1 MSKTQSI
8 LVIGSNGQVGR
19 SFIFLADQYPQ
30 YTMVFV
36 DRSELD
42 LCQHEK
48 VRQYFQHNQF
58 DLIINCAAYTAVD
71 KAESDTAVADA
82 INHLA
87 VKQLATI
94 AKEQNVKLIH
104 ISTDYVFN
112 GQQYRPYVETDPVDP
127 QSVYGATKLAAEQAI
142 MQTMENNALIVRTS
156 WVYSPTGSN
165 FVKTMLKLGAERDSL
180 AVIYDQIGSPTYA
193 NDLAQA
199 IMTVAQSEEL
209 NEAVFATEIYHY
221 SGEGVCSWYDFA
233 KAIFDES
240 GLNCQ
245 ITPIKTKDY
254 PTAAKR
260 PAYSVLNK
268 SKIKQTFN
276 LTIPYWRDSLKVCL
290 AKLQEKNR

>member
-1 MSKTQSI
+1 MPKPQSI
-8 LVIGSNGQVGR
+8 LVTGSQGQVGQ
-19 SFIFLADQYPQ
+19 SFIRLAGQYPH
-30 YTMVFV
+30 YNMEFV
-36 DRSELD
+36 DRTKLD
-42 LCQHEK
+42 LCQQEQ
-48 VRQYFQHNQF
+48 VRQYFQRNKF

-71 KAESDTAVADA
+71 KAESDTAAADA
-82 INHLA
+82 VNHLA

-94 AKEQNVKLIH
+94 AKEQNAKLIH

-199 IMTVAQSEEL
+199 IMTVTQSKYF
-209 NEAVFATEIYHY
+209 NQAVFATEIYHY
-221 SGEGVCSWYDFA
+221 TNEGVCSWYDFA
-233 KAIFDES
+233 KAIFGES
-240 GLNCQ
+240 GLSCQ
-245 ITPIKTKDY
+245 VTPIETKDY

-268 SKIKQTFN
+268 RKIKQTFN
-276 LTIPYWRDSLKVCL
+276 LTIPYWRESLKMCL
-290 AKLQEKNR
+290 AELQEKNR

>member
-1 MSKTQSI
+1 MPKAQTI
-8 LVIGSNGQVGR
+8 LITGSQGQVGQ
-19 SFIFLADQYPQ
+19 SFMRLADQCPHYS
-30 YTMVFV
+30 MVFV
-36 DRSELD
+36 DRTKLD
-42 LCQHEK
+42 LCQHEQ

-71 KAESDTAVADA
+71 KAESDTASADA

-112 GQQYRPYVETDPVDP
+112 GQQYRPYIETDPVDP
-127 QSVYGATKLAAEQAI
+127 QSVYGVTKLAAEQAI

-180 AVIYDQIGSPTYA
+180 AVIYDQIGTPTYA

-199 IMTVAQSEEL
+199 IMTVAQSEEF
-209 NEAVFATEIYHY
+209 NKAIFTTEIYHY
-221 SGEGVCSWYDFA
+221 SNEGVCSWYDFA
-233 KAIFDES
+233 KAIFGES
-240 GLNCQ
+240 GLSCQ
-245 ITPIKTKDY
+245 VTPIETKDY

-276 LTIPYWRDSLKVCL
+276 LTIPYWRESLKMCL
-290 AKLQEKNR
+290 AEL